1 MTAPGAYR
9 SFRLGVE
16 LELQLQAY
24 VTATWELQIRVVLF
38 SFFFFSFLAALH
50 HMEFLG
56 QGSDLSC
63 SCDLCRSGNAKSLTH
78 RARLGIKPVSQCSGD
93 VTDPTEPQ

>member
-1 MTAPGAYR
+1 MFAFRRILFLGVFMTAPGAYR

-38 SFFFFSFLAALH
+38 SFFLFFLFWLPCITWS
-50 HMEFLG
+50 
-56 QGSDLSC
+56 SW
-63 SCDLCRSGNAKSLTH
+63 
-78 RARLGIKPVSQCSGD
+78 ARDQI
-93 VTDPTEPQ
+93 